1 MQRGWLVKKKIKYIN
16 IFKLEH
22 TLTHFDDGGGESC
35 EIRWIRISSER
46 FYLVEIVFVI

>member
-1 MQRGWLVKKKIKYIN
+1 MACKKKKIQYIN

-22 TLTHFDDGGGESC
+22 TLNHFDDFGGGESC